1 MLALKNSLF
10 SMTRLNR
17 LFNKKEVT
25 IELNWPLESPK
36 DLLSSASMS
45 VDNFLGDLEPE
56 RSPKKD
62 IKFA

>member
-1 MLALKNSLF
+1 
-10 SMTRLNR
+10 MTRLNR